1 MNWIILLCAGLCEV
15 AFTFCMGKLKGASG
29 AEFYLWRAG
38 FVVAVPVSMGLL
50 ARAVQTIPIGTGYA
64 VWMGIGAVGT
74 VLLGILVFRE
84 PAAPARLFFLGT
96 LIASIVGLKMVSH

>member
-29 AEFYLWRAG
+29 AEFYLWGAG

-64 VWMGIGAVGT
+64 VWTGIGAV
-74 VLLGILVFRE
+74 
-84 PAAPARLFFLGT
+84 ARCCWAYWCF
-96 LIASIVGLKMVSH
+96 ASQPPRPVCSSWVRSLPPLWA

>member
-29 AEFYLWRAG
+29 AEFYLWGAG
-38 FVVAVPVSMGLL
+38 FVVAVLVSMGLL

-64 VWMGIGAVGT
+64 VWTGIGAVGT
-74 VLLGILVFRE
+74 VGMGIVFFHE
-84 PAAPARLFFLGT
+84 PASFLRLFFIST